1 MSQTNARPWTSA
13 WPVPH
18 RRKELAQPLRATRDR
33 RVYLAVKRSVD
44 LVLAALSLV
53 MLIPLMALVA
63 LLVRLTSPGPVLFRQ
78 TRVGRDGRQLTML
91 KFRTMTNGVSDELH
105 RDYVRQLLSDD
116 PPPPTASNQLFKL
129 GNDPRCTR
137 IGRFLRRTSIDELPQ
152 LLNVLR
158 GDMSLVGPRPVLP
171 WEADLLR
178 DSYADRFRVPPGITG
193 LWQTSGRSTLT
204 MRQALDLDLAYV
216 ASCGMLLDLR
226 ILLKTVLVVLR
237 PGDAE

>member
-1 MSQTNARPWTSA
+1 MSQINARAWTWA
-13 WPVPH
+13 WSTPR
-18 RRKELAQPLRATRDR
+18 RRKEASKPMRDR
-33 RVYLAVKRSVD
+33 RVYLTAKRSVD
-44 LVLAALSLV
+44 IVFAALALV
-53 MLIPLMALVA
+53 MLSPLMALIA

-78 TRVGRDGRQLTML
+78 TRVGRDGRLFTML
-91 KFRTMTNGVSDELH
+91 KFRTMTSGCSDELH
-105 RDYVRQLLSDD
+105 RDYVRQLLSDN
-116 PPPPTASNQLFKL
+116 PPPSTASNQLFKL

-171 WEADLLR
+171 WEAKLLQDR
-178 DSYADRFRVPPGITG
+178 YADRFHVSQGITG

-216 ASCGMLLDLR
+216 ARCGMLLDLR
-226 ILLKTVLVVLR
+226 ILLKTALVVVR
-237 PGDAE
+237 PGEAE